1 MKKISLGTLISIVVG
16 LLILAIGIY
25 CAVASSFLALAS
37 SAYNKGNYDSAIAH
51 AQRYDTFV
59 PFEKHKGPFNIGTA
73 LAAKGDLDAAED
85 RLRTAL
91 DLTPERDECAVRQ
104 NLSAVIEDKSNKA
117 WDTDRRD
124 EAKKLLEEAK
134 KISSDAPEE
143 CRQGQQEKNMDQA
156 EKRMDETEQERKD
169 QEEKEKREKEEE
181 EKKKKEEQEKKGK
194 EEEKKDGDKQKDQG
208 EGGNKEKDK
217 PDGGDDP
224 TDEGD
229 SGKDPGDED
238 EGSGSGDSDGRGS
251 GGQDTGQQTGEGSKE
266 GADPKQEELAK
277 RNEKAQGRQ
286 NKEQSGG
293 SSWADKPW

>member
-134 KISSDAPEE
+134 KISSDAPEG
-143 CRQGQQEKNMDQA
+143 CRQDQQEKNMDQA

-169 QEEKEKREKEEE
+169 QEEKEKREEE

>member
-16 LLILAIGIY
+16 LLILALGIY

-117 WDTDRRD
+117 WETDRRD

-134 KISSDAPEE
+134 KISSDAPEG
-143 CRQGQQEKNMDQA
+143 CRQDQQEKNMDQA

-169 QEEKEKREKEEE
+169 QEEKEKREEE

-194 EEEKKDGDKQKDQG
+194 EEEKKDGEKEKDQG
-208 EGGNKEKDK
+208 EGGNKDKDK
-217 PDGGDDP
+217 PDGGNDP

-251 GGQDTGQQTGEGSKE
+251 GGQDTGQQTGEGGKE

>member
-16 LLILAIGIY
+16 LLILAVGIY
-25 CAVASSFLALAS
+25 CVVASSFLALAS

-117 WDTDRRD
+117 WETDRRD

-134 KISSDAPEE
+134 KISSDAPEG
-143 CRQGQQEKNMDQA
+143 CRQDQQEKNMDQA

-169 QEEKEKREKEEE
+169 QEEKEKREEE

-194 EEEKKDGDKQKDQG
+194 EEEKKDGDKEKDQG
-208 EGGNKEKDK
+208 EGGNKDKDK
-217 PDGGDDP
+217 PDGGNDP

-251 GGQDTGQQTGEGSKE
+251 GGQDTGQQTGEGGKE

>member
-1 MKKISLGTLISIVVG
+1 MKKISFGTLISIVVG

-59 PFEKHKGPFNIGTA
+59 PFEKHKGPFNVGTA

-117 WDTDRRD
+117 WETDRRD

-134 KISSDAPEE
+134 KISSDAPEG
-143 CRQGQQEKNMDQA
+143 CRKDQQEKNMDQA

-181 EKKKKEEQEKKGK
+181 EKKKKEEQEKK
-194 EEEKKDGDKQKDQG
+194 DGDKQKDQG

-217 PDGGDDP
+217 SDGGDDP

-286 NKEQSGG
+286 NKERSGG

>member
-1 MKKISLGTLISIVVG
+1 MKKISFGTLISIVVG

-59 PFEKHKGPFNIGTA
+59 PFEKHKGPFNVGTA

-117 WDTDRRD
+117 WETDRRD

-134 KISSDAPEE
+134 KISSDAPEG
-143 CRQGQQEKNMDQA
+143 CRKDQQEKNMDQA

-181 EKKKKEEQEKKGK
+181 EKKKEEQ
-194 EEEKKDGDKQKDQG
+194 EKKDGDKQKDQG

-217 PDGGDDP
+217 SDGGDDP

-286 NKEQSGG
+286 NKERSGG